1 MALNPPL
8 NEYGEPC
15 RVSGEHF
22 ILKRKGIQFEIKV
35 DGLGKMKGEGIV
47 MSYWLLLMLF
57 YSWYSHLLEWSL

>member
-35 DGLGKMKGEGIV
+35 EGLGKMKGEGLVII
-47 MSYWLLLMLF
+47 SF
-57 YSWYSHLLEWSL
+57 TNIHSYSWCLHLLEWF